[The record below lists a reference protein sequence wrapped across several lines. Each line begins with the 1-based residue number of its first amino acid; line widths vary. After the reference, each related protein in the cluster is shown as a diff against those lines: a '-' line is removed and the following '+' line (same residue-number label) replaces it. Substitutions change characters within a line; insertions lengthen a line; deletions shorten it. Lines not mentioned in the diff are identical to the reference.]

1 MIIVTALNEGKK
13 RTTWEVVSCNY
24 LLLFTG
30 SSRPGAVFG
39 LLGQPVDALSG
50 DPTAILASLPL
61 RLLHNVSGGFVLNA
75 IL

>member
-13 RTTWEVVSCNY
+13 RTTWEAVSCNY

-39 LLGQPVDALSG
+39 LLGQPVDALLFLE
-50 DPTAILASLPL
+50 TLLPF
-61 RLLHNVSGGFVLNA
+61 LHRCL
-75 IL
+75 